1 MGVYGC
7 VLVGWLVVVGWLV
20 WVAGG
25 YMKCTLVGM
34 VGLVSI
40 ALAMAAA
47 DAAAPMPPLV
57 AARDVSSRELHAA
70 VLCPSPS

>member
-40 ALAMAAA
+40 ALAMAA
-47 DAAAPMPPLV
+47 DAECRCRHWLPRV
-57 AARDVSSRELHAA
+57 T
-70 VLCPSPS
+70 

>member
-47 DAAAPMPPLV
+47 DAAPMPPLV
-57 AARDVSSRELHAA
+57 AARDV
-70 VLCPSPS
+70 CPSPS